1 MFLSKRNVHT
11 KACAQVFL
19 AALFISIYNYII
31 QVSINRKMD
40 RRVVVYSY
48 SRIPH
53 SNRKEQTIDTHCTQ
67 KHADRKKQGT
77 KVSLHDSI
85 KSGSIKS
92 GSINQVCNDRN
103 KISVEKECLQRG
115 LRELWGV
122 TELFYILFW
131 GFICV

>member
-19 AALFISIYNYII
+19 ALFISVYNYII
-31 QVSINRKMD
+31 QVSVNRKMD
-40 RRVVVYSY
+40 RHVVVYSY
-48 SRIPH
+48 SRILH
-53 SNRKEQTIDTHCTQ
+53 SNRKEQTIDTHYTQ
-67 KHADRKKQGT
+67 KHADQKKQGT

-103 KISVEKECLQRG
+103 KISIEKDYLQTG

-131 GFICV
+131 DFICV